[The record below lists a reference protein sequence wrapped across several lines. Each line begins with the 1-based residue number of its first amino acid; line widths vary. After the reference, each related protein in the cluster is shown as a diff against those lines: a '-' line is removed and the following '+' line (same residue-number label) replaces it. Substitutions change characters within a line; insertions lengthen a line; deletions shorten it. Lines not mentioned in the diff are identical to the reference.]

1 MRLSM
6 GRVVLMRARPGRIK
20 ADICIELPHPR
31 RYTVKATPV
40 FSDYEAALTEEIRVE
55 SIKTVQWVSFRGCAA
70 PQGAIARGS
79 GFFRVFELRP
89 AAISG
94 RLAHPYCL

>member
-1 MRLSM
+1 ML
-6 GRVVLMRARPGRIK
+6 ARTGRIK

>member
-1 MRLSM
+1 MRVSM

-20 ADICIELPHPR
+20 AHIRIELPHLR

-55 SIKTVQWVSFRGCAA
+55 SIKTVQMGV
-70 PQGAIARGS
+70 
-79 GFFRVFELRP
+79 V
-89 AAISG
+89 
-94 RLAHPYCL
+94 

>member
-1 MRLSM
+1 
-6 GRVVLMRARPGRIK
+6 MRARPGRIK

-55 SIKTVQWVSFRGCAA
+55 SIKTVQMGV
-70 PQGAIARGS
+70 
-79 GFFRVFELRP
+79 V
-89 AAISG
+89 
-94 RLAHPYCL
+94 

>member
-1 MRLSM
+1 
-6 GRVVLMRARPGRIK
+6 MRARPGRIK

-55 SIKTVQWVSFRGCAA
+55 SIKTVQWEWSEAQLDRAMFYLNFSSSPKC
-70 PQGAIARGS
+70 QLAR
-79 GFFRVFELRP
+79 RTCVFQDTKFEF
-89 AAISG
+89 
-94 RLAHPYCL
+94 